1 MSVTGGGVEGADGGI
16 AGDAPVGAAEAG
28 DTEAGDTE
36 AGDVPVGAAG
46 LGVVVGQPSAC
57 FVPIISP
64 PSTPMVL
71 PVIQ

>member
-1 MSVTGGGVEGADGGI
+1 VDGADGGE
-16 AGDAPVGAAEAG
+16 AGEAPAGMAEARDAEARDAEVGDAPVGAS
-28 DTEAGDTE
+28 
-36 AGDVPVGAAG
+36 G
-46 LGVVVGQPSAC
+46 LGVVVAQPSAC